1 MRTKFI
7 NCLSLQANL
16 AGSKSDKEETKGKNR
31 EEKELLYRKRLT
43 DNSITGPCILLKC
56 TKISITVYMYMY
68 YTLL

>member
-16 AGSKSDKEETKGKNR
+16 SGSKSDKEETKGKNR